1 MPPMS
6 KVDLFAA
13 IRRDSHA
20 GLSVRALARKYQ
32 VSRRTVRA
40 ALSSAWPA
48 PRKPMPPRPSKLDA
62 FKPVIDDILR
72 TDLDA
77 PRKQRHTVKRIYD
90 RLIAEH
96 DMHDVSYAVVR
107 AYVADRKPK
116 IRVEAGRGPVNVF
129 FPQTHR
135 PGAEAEVDFGEVAI
149 NLRGETVT
157 CMLYSLRLS
166 FSGKAVHKIFAS
178 GGSEAFLEGHVHAF
192 TTLGG
197 VPTGK
202 IRYDNLRAAVAQVLG
217 FTRQRVETAR
227 WTAFRSHL
235 TRRSFLLPARLA
247 RSSQE
252 GRRRGADRL
261 VSPQPP
267 RPRPF
272 SELASGCFPPWR

>member
-13 IRRDSHA
+13 IRRDSRA
-20 GLSVRALARKYQ
+20 GLSVRGLARKYQ
-32 VSRRTVRA
+32 VSRRTVRS
-40 ALSSAWPA
+40 ALTSAWPA
-48 PRKPMPPRPSKLDA
+48 LRKPMPPRPSKLDA

-72 TDLDA
+72 SDLDA

-90 RLIAEH
+90 RLIAEY

-157 CMLYSLRLS
+157 CMLFSLRLS
-166 FSGKAVHKIFAS
+166 FSARPS
-178 GGSEAFLEGHVHAF
+178 
-192 TTLGG
+192 
-197 VPTGK
+197 TGFW
-202 IRYDNLRAAVAQVLG
+202 R
-217 FTRQRVETAR
+217 
-227 WTAFRSHL
+227 
-235 TRRSFLLPARLA
+235 
-247 RSSQE
+247 QE
-252 GRRRGADRL
+252 GRKRFWKATSTRSPRSEASPPARSATTTCGRRSRRSSG
-261 VSPQPP
+261 SPGNASKPLDGP
-267 RPRPF
+267 RSVRTSP
-272 SELASGCFPPWR
+272 SILSIASRACRG